1 MRLKG
6 RISLF
11 FFLVIVLGASS
22 TLFLVRSS
30 TESMFRSFVYSG
42 DAGKAKVYATILA
55 DWYAQRR
62 SWAGVE
68 AFLMGIPGDVSTL
81 LDTRIHGSE
90 VRGPRYSTEAIKA
103 LVADRIAVADAQG
116 VIVAD
121 TSGALLDTVHP
132 EIHLAHG
139 IPINVDFARV
149 GTVLVGSMVDSS
161 LSGVGEIFLASV
173 TRSLVLATLASA
185 GLALLLGLLLASRLT
200 RPLGE
205 LSRAARRVAAGDL
218 GLAVPVVGKDELA
231 DLSLSFNEMTGEL
244 RRLEAAKRQVI
255 ADAAHE
261 LRTPVTLIQG
271 TLEAMLDGVFPL
283 DRQGLSS
290 VHEETLRLARLIE
303 TLRELELIESGE
315 LELSLED
322 LDLGSLLS
330 KAAALFAS
338 TALAKDQA
346 IHLEPRPGA
355 PFLVRGDPLRL
366 EEVVYNLV
374 GNALRHSPQGAQVRL
389 RVETEGGQGFSVDD
403 SGPGI
408 APAERARVLERFY
421 RLDASRSR
429 VSGGRGLGLSIASEI
444 VKAHG
449 GSLTIGDSDL
459 GGASF
464 RVYLPS
470 WPVPG

>member
-6 RISLF
+6 KISLF
-11 FFLVIVLGASS
+11 FFLVIGLGASS

-30 TESMFRSFVYSG
+30 TESMFRSFVFSG

-55 DWYAQRR
+55 DWYAQRQ

-68 AFLMGIPGDVSTL
+68 DFLMGIPGDVSTM
-81 LDTRIHGSE
+81 LDTRIHGGE
-90 VRGPRYSTEAIKA
+90 ARGPLSGYSKEAIKA
-103 LVADRIAVADAQG
+103 LVADRIAVADARG
-116 VIVAD
+116 LIVAD

-132 EIHLAHG
+132 EMHLSHG

-161 LSGVGEIFLASV
+161 LSGVGEIFLASI
-173 TRSLVLATLASA
+173 TRSLFLATLFSA

-200 RPLGE
+200 SPLGE
-205 LSRAARRVAAGDL
+205 LSQAVRRVAAGDL
-218 GLAVPVVGKDELA
+218 GLAVPVAGNDELA
-231 DLSLSFNEMTGEL
+231 DLSSSFNEMTGEL

-271 TLEAMLDGVFPL
+271 SLEAMLDGVFPL

-315 LELSLED
+315 LELSLEEV
-322 LDLGSLLS
+322 DLGALLS
-330 KAAALFAS
+330 KAAARFAS
-338 TALAKDQA
+338 TALAKDQD
-346 IHLEPRPGA
+346 IRLEPLPSAPVRVPGD
-355 PFLVRGDPLRL
+355 LLRL

-374 GNALRHSPQGAQVRL
+374 GNALRHSPQGAQIRL
-389 RVETEGGQGFSVDD
+389 RVETEGGPGFSVDD

-408 APAERARVLERFY
+408 PPAQRALVLERFY

-429 VSGGRGLGLSIASEI
+429 ESGGRGLGLSIASEI
-444 VKAHG
+444 IKAHG
-449 GSLTIGDSDL
+449 GRLAIGDSDL
-459 GGASF
+459 RGASF
-464 RVYLPS
+464 RVYLPAL
-470 WPVPG
+470 G